1 MPQKIYNAKFIMR
14 LVGPQEGDDGTD
26 FSLPSEKRK
35 FGEANDLC

>member
-14 LVGPQEGDDGTD
+14 LVGSREGDDGTG

-35 FGEANDLC
+35 CGEINDAC